1 MISFQLD
8 LADLAAT
15 SFACS
20 ALQEAVLSLRMWT
33 HPGYYAE
40 QIPVF
45 QRMRPTFQLLDTEL
59 LTSLVATNRWV
70 PDFLTPRPDTPWP
83 DFRTE
88 LAALRA
94 TAPDRVRTDLLRT
107 FLPHDRAVPPR
118 LAHGVEEPEA
128 VLAEVADALEL
139 YWSEC
144 LERHWWPRAR
154 SVLEADIVYRARTLA
169 ERGADGLFAD
179 LCHQLHWGEGT
190 LTIQWERRTG
200 VPDAEVHVGGRG
212 LVLAPTCFARGAIT
226 TIDQD
231 ASPWISYP
239 ARGRATMTENLDPPP
254 HGRALE
260 RLLGLPRARLL
271 TLLAE
276 PASTTELAH
285 RLNVT
290 PGAVSQHL
298 SILSA
303 AGLTSRARHGRT
315 VLYAR
320 SPLGDDLCRPPAQ
333 RLRQ

>member
-1 MISFQLD
+1 MIHSTIRFHLD
-8 LADLAAT
+8 LADLAST

-20 ALQEAVLSLRMWT
+20 ALQETVLSLRMWT

-40 QIPVF
+40 QMPIF
-45 QRMRPTFQLLDTEL
+45 QRMRPAFQRLDTEL

-70 PDFLTPRPDTPWP
+70 PDFLTPRPSTPWP
-83 DFRTE
+83 DFRAE

-94 TAPDRVRTDLLRT
+94 TAPEVVRTDLLRT
-107 FLPHDRAVPPR
+107 FVPHDRVVPPR
-118 LAHGVEEPEA
+118 LVHGLEEPEA
-128 VLAEVADALEL
+128 LLAEIADALEM

-144 LERHWWPRAR
+144 LERQWWPRAR
-154 SVLEADIVYRARTLA
+154 SVFEADIVHRARILA

-179 LCHQLHWGEGT
+179 LCHRLRWTDGT
-190 LTIQWERRTG
+190 LTIQWKHSIG
-200 VPDAEVHVGGRG
+200 VPDAEVQVGGRG
-212 LVLAPTCFARGAIT
+212 LVLAPTCFAHGAIT

-239 ARGRATMTENLDPPP
+239 ARGRATMTENLDPLP
-254 HGRALE
+254 HGPALE
-260 RLLGLPRARLL
+260 RLLGRARARLL

-276 PASTTELAH
+276 PASTTELAR

-298 SILSA
+298 SVLSA

-320 SPLGDDLCRPPAQ
+320 SPLGDELCR
-333 RLRQ
+333 